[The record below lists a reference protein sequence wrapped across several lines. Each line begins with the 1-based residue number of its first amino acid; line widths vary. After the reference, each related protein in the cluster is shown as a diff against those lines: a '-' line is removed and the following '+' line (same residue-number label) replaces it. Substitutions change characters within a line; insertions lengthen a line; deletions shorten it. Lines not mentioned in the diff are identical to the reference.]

1 MKTVPLMLAIFL
13 MSSDAVPAQ
22 TLTPATPGAIQ
33 PRTPIP
39 GLPTTI
45 ARPGS
50 PGVPS
55 VRALPANPQDLTG
68 RSNLQDLTRPGAT
81 NSQDLRRR

>member
-13 MSSDAVPAQ
+13 VSNDAVLAQ
-22 TLTPATPGAIQ
+22 TITPATPGAIQ

-45 ARPGS
+45 APPGS
-50 PGVPS
+50 PGMPS
-55 VRALPANPQDLTG
+55 VRARPANPQDLTG
-68 RSNLQDLTRPGAT
+68 RSNLQDLTRPGAS
-81 NSQDLRRR
+81 NSQDLGRR